1 MSYILKEVVLRTNN
15 TPKGME
21 KFLNFGEIYS
31 LKKSLCSQKI
41 KMNY

>member
-15 TPKGME
+15 TPEGME
-21 KFLNFGEIYS
+21 KISQLWGDILS
-31 LKKSLCSQKI
+31 KKSLCSQKI